1 MTFITNDNNGRYQT
15 TEPVFRAKIIQFAHI
30 LLSKKFRNRRKI
42 SSPDDVRQ
50 WLIMKLATE
59 VRECF
64 AAIFLSQQ
72 HHILAYETLFTG
84 TLNQATVYP
93 RELLQRALFH
103 NAAAVILEHKHPS
116 GESVPS
122 QADINLT
129 KVLMDSL
136 ALVDI
141 RIPDHMIIGGDNIYS
156 FAEHGLL

>member
-1 MTFITNDNNGRYQT
+1 MTFISCDNNGLYQT
-15 TEPVFRAKIIQFAHI
+15 TEPVSREEIIRFAHT
-30 LLSKKFRNRRKI
+30 LLSRQFRNRRKI

-50 WLIMKLATE
+50 WLIMKLATD

-72 HHILAYETLFTG
+72 HHILAYETLFLG

-93 RELLQRALFH
+93 RELLQRALLH
-103 NAAAVILEHKHPS
+103 NAAAVILVHNHPS

>member
-1 MTFITNDNNGRYQT
+1 MAYTKPLSPYLVRKSLDL
-15 TEPVFRAKIIQFAHI
+15 HI
-30 LLSKKFRNRRKI
+30 LYYQDSFEIDEKI

-50 WLIMKLATE
+50 WLIMKLATD

-72 HHILAYETLFTG
+72 HHILAYETLFIG

-93 RELLQRALFH
+93 RELLQRALLH
-103 NAAAVILEHKHPS
+103 NSAAVILVHNHPS
-116 GESVPS
+116 GESAPS

-156 FAEHGLL
+156 FAEYGLL

>member
-1 MTFITNDNNGRYQT
+1 MAFIASDNNGLYQI
-15 TEPVFRAKIIQFAHI
+15 TEPVSREEIIQFAHA
-30 LLSKKFRNRRKI
+30 LLSRQFRSRRKI

-72 HHILAYETLFTG
+72 HHILDYETLFTG

-103 NAAAVILEHKHPS
+103 NAAAVILVHNHPS
-116 GESVPS
+116 GESEPS

-129 KVLMDSL
+129 KTLMDVL

-141 RIPDHMIIGGDNIYS
+141 RILDHMIIGGDNIYS
-156 FAEHGLL
+156 FAEHKLL

>member
-1 MTFITNDNNGRYQT
+1 MTFIASDNNGLYQI
-15 TEPVFRAKIIQFAHI
+15 TEPVSREEIIQFAHI
-30 LLSKKFRNRRKI
+30 LLSKEFRNRRKI

-103 NAAAVILEHKHPS
+103 NAAAVILVHNHPS
-116 GESVPS
+116 GESAPS